1 MNEYY
6 VKYFDKGIMKT
17 MRNIKSKEDAE
28 KLAESLDSE
37 FETVVGWEEL
47 ETEELTPFPDKD
59 PQQNIYGKVKVEK
72 IEQLH
77 FIYQKII
84 LLWLN
89 VDAFMEI

>member
-47 ETEELTPFPDKD
+47 ETEELTPFPYKD